1 MQQTE
6 QTLLEQM
13 HISELDIEYRKQL
26 LNFTAEHAAAL
37 AACLPLISE
46 RIDALVDAFYQA
58 QTSVDEIA
66 LLIGDA
72 DTLGRLRTAQ
82 RRYILDLF
90 SGAYDVDYVNN
101 RLRIGMVHKR
111 IGVEPRLYLA
121 GIHELKG
128 LLVGALRRGLGDG
141 PQCAAVLDA
150 LDKLVIF
157 DVTLVFETYI
167 RSLVAEIETA
177 KNKSDRYARS
187 LEEKVSQRTQQLEQL
202 SRIDPLTG
210 VYNRRY
216 LAESLAATLRA
227 AQRRGEPVTL
237 VYLDVDDF
245 KGINDKFG
253 HPRGDEVLRGVG
265 EILRSICR
273 TEDLSYRY
281 GGDEFCVVLPNCT
294 VAAAEAAF
302 CRRLVQLMAEQLPG
316 VSLSIGVDQTGPEN
330 YDLPETL
337 ISRADARMYQAK
349 HAARQQA
356 PDAEE
361 PGAGAAAGRPAV
373 EGAP

>member
-26 LNFTAEHAAAL
+26 LNFTPEHASAL
-37 AACLPLISE
+37 AACLPVIAE
-46 RIDALVDAFYQA
+46 RIDDLVDAFYRA

-90 SGAYDVDYVNN
+90 SGFYDVEYVNN

-111 IGVEPRLYLA
+111 IGVEPRLYLS

-128 LLVGALRRGLGDG
+128 LLIRTLVDALGAGAGSRG
-141 PQCAAVLDA
+141 VLEA

-187 LEEKVSQRTQQLEQL
+187 LEEKVSQRTQELEAL
-202 SRIDPLTG
+202 TRTDSLTG
-210 VYNRRY
+210 IYNRRY
-216 LAESLAATLRA
+216 LSETLPGVLRA
-227 AQRRGEPVTL
+227 AQRRNEAVTL
-237 VYLDVDDF
+237 VYLDVNDF
-245 KGINDKFG
+245 KMINDHFG
-253 HPRGDEVLRGVG
+253 HLRGDEVLRNVG
-265 EILRSICR
+265 EVLRSVGR
-273 TEDLSYRY
+273 GEDMYFRY
-281 GGDEFCVVLPNCT
+281 GGDEFCAILPNCT
-294 VAAAEAAF
+294 EAEAEAGF
-302 CRRLVQLMAEQLPG
+302 CRRLANAIADQLPG
-316 VSLSIGVDQTGPEN
+316 ITLSVGSVQTGPGE
-330 YDLPETL
+330 YDLADAL
-337 ISRADARMYQAK
+337 ISQADARMYEAK
-349 HAARQQA
+349 QSAKRAAA
-356 PDAEE
+356 SAAE
-361 PGAGAAAGRPAV
+361 GNGAA
-373 EGAP
+373 

>member
-26 LNFTAEHAAAL
+26 LNFTPEHASAL
-37 AACLPLISE
+37 AACLPVIAE
-46 RIDALVDAFYQA
+46 RIDDLVDAFYRA

-90 SGAYDVDYVNN
+90 SGFYDVEYVNN

-111 IGVEPRLYLA
+111 IGVEPRLYLS

-128 LLVGALRRGLGDG
+128 LLIRTLVDALGAGAGSRG
-141 PQCAAVLDA
+141 VLEA

-187 LEEKVSQRTQQLEQL
+187 LEEKVSQRTQELEAL
-202 SRIDPLTG
+202 TRTDSLTG
-210 VYNRRY
+210 IYNRRY
-216 LAESLAATLRA
+216 LSETLPGVLRA
-227 AQRRGEPVTL
+227 AQRRNEAVTL
-237 VYLDVDDF
+237 VYLDVNDF
-245 KGINDKFG
+245 
-253 HPRGDEVLRGVG
+253 
-265 EILRSICR
+265 
-273 TEDLSYRY
+273 LS
-281 GGDEFCVVLPNCT
+281 
-294 VAAAEAAF
+294 
-302 CRRLVQLMAEQLPG
+302 
-316 VSLSIGVDQTGPEN
+316 
-330 YDLPETL
+330 L
-337 ISRADARMYQAK
+337 I
-349 HAARQQA
+349 HI
-356 PDAEE
+356 
-361 PGAGAAAGRPAV
+361 
-373 EGAP
+373 